1 MPYHRPI
8 PEEKN
13 RGLFG
18 VGMDAV
24 VQAEK
29 MVQIA
34 LVLPCA
40 AFIGWL
46 FGAWADSKLHTKW
59 MGLAGIVFGGVS
71 GLVYVVRLALEAGRK
86 VKVDETGQDE
96 TRQDET
102 GQKRDENRNGNDR
115 D

>member
-8 PEEKN
+8 PEQKN

-18 VGMDAV
+18 VGMDTV

-29 MVQIA
+29 MIQIA
-34 LVLPCA
+34 LLLPCA

-46 FGAWADSKLHTKW
+46 IGAWADGKLHTHW
-59 MGLAGIVFGGVS
+59 IGLAGIVFGGIS
-71 GLVYVVRLALEAGRK
+71 GLVGAVKMALAAGHN
-86 VKVDETGQDE
+86 VKMDDTE
-96 TRQDET
+96 QDET
-102 GQKRDENRNGNDR
+102 GQKRDENRKGNDR